1 MTNSNSSLKLQASQ
15 LKGNIMKVYKYKSYE
30 YWYDRSYKTWFAIK
44 VDAFGNQIGN
54 AIDAYTKQ
62 DIVKY
67 IDLELV

>member
-1 MTNSNSSLKLQASQ
+1 
-15 LKGNIMKVYKYKSYE
+15 MKVYKYKSYE